1 MNLQQVNNQ
10 NDKVMNVIIK
20 LLLVGALLLSCRQN
34 ERDFDATGTF
44 EAQEIIVSAE
54 VSGTIRELDLHEG
67 SELQNGQLLGWID
80 STQLYLR
87 KRQLQAQIDAI
98 LSKRPSIAT
107 QLASYNVQMETAE
120 RELRRVRNLHNA
132 QAATQ
137 KQVDDAAAQVDII
150 RRQMEA
156 HRSALDISSRG
167 LVSETLPLSAQIAQ
181 IDDQL
186 QHAKIVSPVNG
197 TVLNQYAE
205 AHELVIPGKPLF
217 KIADLS
223 YLDLRAFVT
232 GNQLPDLKLNQPVKV
247 FVDSGAHAYREY
259 EGTLIWISDKAEFTP
274 KTIQTRE
281 ERADLVYAT
290 KVRVKNDGFLK
301 VGMYGEIKLR
311 EDGNNQ

>member
-1 MNLQQVNNQ
+1 M
-10 NDKVMNVIIK
+10 KVIIK
-20 LLLVGALLLSCRQN
+20 LFVGSLLLSCGEN

-54 VSGTIRELDLHEG
+54 VSGTIRELDLNEG
-67 SELQNGQLLGWID
+67 SQLRNGQVLGWID

-120 RELRRVRNLHNA
+120 RELRRVRNLHKA
-132 QAATQ
+132 EAATQ
-137 KQVDDAAAQVDII
+137 KQVDDAVAQLDVI

-186 QHAKIVSPVNG
+186 QHARIVSPVNG
-197 TVLNQYAE
+197 TVLNQYSE
-205 AHELVIPGKPLF
+205 VHGLVIP
-217 KIADLS
+217 
-223 YLDLRAFVT
+223 
-232 GNQLPDLKLNQPVKV
+232 NNVK
-247 FVDSGAHAYREY
+247 SIYR
-259 EGTLIWISDKAEFTP
+259 GGS
-274 KTIQTRE
+274 TIR
-281 ERADLVYAT
+281 
-290 KVRVKNDGFLK
+290 
-301 VGMYGEIKLR
+301 
-311 EDGNNQ
+311 

>member
-1 MNLQQVNNQ
+1 M
-10 NDKVMNVIIK
+10 KVIIK
-20 LLLVGALLLSCRQN
+20 LLLVGSLLLSCGEN

-54 VSGTIRELDLHEG
+54 VSGTIRELDLNEG
-67 SELQNGQLLGWID
+67 SQLRNGQVLGWID

-120 RELRRVRNLHNA
+120 RELRRVRNLHKA
-132 QAATQ
+132 EAATQ
-137 KQVDDAAAQVDII
+137 KQVDDAVAQLDVI

-186 QHAKIVSPVNG
+186 QHARIVSPVNG
-197 TVLNQYAE
+197 TVLNQYSE
-205 AHELVIPGKPLF
+205 VHELVVPGKPLF

-232 GNQLPDLKLNQPVKV
+232 GNQLSALKLNQTVKV
-247 FVDSGAHAYREY
+247 YADSGAHAYREY

-274 KTIQTRE
+274 KTIQTRD
-281 ERADLVYAT
+281 ERSDLVYAT

-301 VGMYGEIKLR
+301 IGMYGEIKLR
-311 EDGNNQ
+311 EDDNDQ

>member
-1 MNLQQVNNQ
+1 M
-10 NDKVMNVIIK
+10 KVIK
-20 LLLVGALLLSCRQN
+20 FLLVGSLLLSCRENQ
-34 ERDFDATGTF
+34 RDFDATGTF

-67 SELQNGQLLGWID
+67 SQLRNGQVLGWID

-87 KRQLQAQIDAI
+87 KKQLEAQIGAI

-120 RELRRVRNLHNA
+120 RDLRRVRNLHKA
-132 QAATQ
+132 EAATQ
-137 KQVDDAAAQVDII
+137 KQVDDAVAQVDII

-186 QHAKIVSPVNG
+186 QHARIVSPVNG
-197 TVLNQYAE
+197 TVLNQYSE
-205 AHELVIPGKPLF
+205 AHELVVPGKPLF

-223 YLDLRAFVT
+223 YLHLRAFVT

-247 FVDSGAHAYREY
+247 YVDSGTHAYREY

-281 ERADLVYAT
+281 ERSDLVYAT
-290 KVRVKNDGFLK
+290 KVRVKNDGYLK
-301 VGMYGEIKLR
+301 IGMYGEIKLS
-311 EDGNNQ
+311 EDGSNQ

>member
-1 MNLQQVNNQ
+1 M
-10 NDKVMNVIIK
+10 KVIK
-20 LLLVGALLLSCRQN
+20 FLLVGSLLLSCRENQ
-34 ERDFDATGTF
+34 RDFDATGTF

-67 SELQNGQLLGWID
+67 SQLRNGQVLGWID

-87 KRQLQAQIDAI
+87 KKQLEAQIGAI

-120 RELRRVRNLHNA
+120 RDLRRVRNLHKA
-132 QAATQ
+132 EAATQ
-137 KQVDDAAAQVDII
+137 KQVDDAVAQVDII

-186 QHAKIVSPVNG
+186 QHARIVSPVNG
-197 TVLNQYAE
+197 TVLNQYSE
-205 AHELVIPGKPLF
+205 AHELVVPGKPLF

-223 YLDLRAFVT
+223 YLHLRAFVT

-247 FVDSGAHAYREY
+247 YVDSGTHAYREY

-281 ERADLVYAT
+281 ERSDLVYAT

-301 VGMYGEIKLR
+301 IGMYGEIKLS
-311 EDGNNQ
+311 EDGSNQ

>member
-1 MNLQQVNNQ
+1 MNSQQANNQ
-10 NDKVMNVIIK
+10 NHNVMKVIIK
-20 LLLVGALLLSCRQN
+20 ILLAGSLLLSCREN

-54 VSGTIRELDLHEG
+54 VTGTIRELDLHEG
-67 SELQNGQLLGWID
+67 SQLRNGQVLGWID

-120 RELRRVRNLHNA
+120 RELRRVRNLHKA
-132 QAATQ
+132 EAATQ
-137 KQVDDAAAQVDII
+137 KQVDDAIAQLDII

-186 QHAKIVSPVNG
+186 LHARIVSPVNG
-197 TVLNQYAE
+197 TVLNQYSE
-205 AHELVIPGKPLF
+205 AHELVVPGKPLF

-223 YLDLRAFVT
+223 YLHLRAFVT

-247 FVDSGAHAYREY
+247 YVDSGTHAYREY

-281 ERADLVYAT
+281 ERSDLVYAT

-301 VGMYGEIKLR
+301 IGMYGEVKLH
-311 EDGNNQ
+311 EDGNDQ

>member
-1 MNLQQVNNQ
+1 
-10 NDKVMNVIIK
+10 MNVIIK